1 MSLASSI
8 VKFLTPDMIGRIAS
22 AFSLDHTAKRSM
34 LIVCSAICLGLAF
47 PTPALAQR
55 KALATC
61 EKAWRD
67 NKVFNQAAGIT
78 ERDWVAKCRADSAKK
93 PADDIAA
100 APISVPLK
108 KSQVN
113 TICGGMDWCQK
124 VCGLNGQYTCSFGCE
139 SQGCSGQCMNCS
151 SRRVGARTIQ
161 TVLAN
166 SKRPWQ

>member
-1 MSLASSI
+1 MTLVSPI
-8 VKFLTPDMIGRIAS
+8 TRFLSPEMTERIAS
-22 AFSLDHTAKRSM
+22 ALSPDCIAKRLI

-47 PTPALAQR
+47 PTSSFAQR

-61 EKAWRD
+61 EKEWRD

-78 ERDWVAKCRADSAKK
+78 ERDWVAKCRLDSAKK
-93 PADDIAA
+93 RADAA

-113 TICGGMDWCQK
+113 TVCGGMEWCQK
-124 VCGLNGQYTCSFGCE
+124 ACGLEGRYTCNFGCG
-139 SQGCSGQCMNCS
+139 SNSCSGQCMNCS
-151 SRRVGARTIQ
+151 SKRVSARTIQ
-161 TVLAN
+161 TVVAN